1 MRAIDA
7 DICVIGAGSG
17 GLSLAAG
24 AALLGAKT
32 VLFEAHRMG
41 GDCLNTGCVPSKAL
55 LASAKRAALMR
66 GAGPFGIRPVEPEI
80 DFAKVQDHV
89 GATIAAIAPTDSVE
103 RFEAMGVA
111 VIRARARFAGPREIE
126 GGDVRVRFKFAA
138 IATGSSPVDPPI
150 PGLAALP
157 RFTNET
163 IFANREL
170 PPHLLVIG
178 AGPIGLEMA
187 QAHRRLGAQVTVI
200 EALAALGKDDREAAG
215 IVLSALRREG
225 IRVLE
230 GTKVI
235 SASGQA
241 GAIALSVAT
250 PQGPEIVT
258 GTHLLIAAGRRPN
271 LGGLAL
277 EAAGIATGPGGLVVD
292 GRLRTTN
299 RRVFALGD
307 VAGGPQ
313 FTHAAGYQAGIV
325 LRNALFRMPARVDYR
340 AMPWATYTEPELAQV
355 GETEDQVRARGGA
368 VRVLRWPFH
377 ENDRAQAEGAAE
389 GLCKIVTDPRG
400 TVLGASIAAP
410 HAGEL
415 IAPWVIAVAEKYRI
429 GRMAGYV
436 VPYPTL
442 SEAGKR
448 AAGAF
453 FMRSL
458 FSERTRKLVR
468 LLLRFA

>member
-1 MRAIDA
+1 
-7 DICVIGAGSG
+7 
-17 GLSLAAG
+17 
-24 AALLGAKT
+24 
-32 VLFEAHRMG
+32 
-41 GDCLNTGCVPSKAL
+41 
-55 LASAKRAALMR
+55 
-66 GAGPFGIRPVEPEI
+66 
-80 DFAKVQDHV
+80 
-89 GATIAAIAPTDSVE
+89 
-103 RFEAMGVA
+103 
-111 VIRARARFAGPREIE
+111 
-126 GGDVRVRFKFAA
+126 
-138 IATGSSPVDPPI
+138 
-150 PGLAALP
+150 
-157 RFTNET
+157 
-163 IFANREL
+163 
-170 PPHLLVIG
+170 
-178 AGPIGLEMA
+178 
-187 QAHRRLGAQVTVI
+187 
-200 EALAALGKDDREAAG
+200 
-215 IVLSALRREG
+215 
-225 IRVLE
+225 
-230 GTKVI
+230 
-235 SASGQA
+235 
-241 GAIALSVAT
+241 
-250 PQGPEIVT
+250 
-258 GTHLLIAAGRRPN
+258 AAGRRPN

-355 GETEDQVRARGGA
+355 GETEDQIRARGGA